1 MRNLHAYINQEYGRG
16 SIFLLRR
23 WEKWEKKMADFRNH
37 RRFTI
42 KCLKNNIIPVSIRLK
57 TNIKTSKGLDIIRRA
72 EKQLLNERIRS
83 INNQLEL
90 FMFNRDTCKNQLQG
104 RLEKE
109 IMEECEDLIK
119 RVIENRHNMV
129 LERQKSKFE
138 SLQQRKAGGRSNI
151 RYRSGKNAANTCID
165 EQYSNNNSNSN
176 SNKNTSNN
184 NRWVINLSDTPLTP
198 NQEKL
203 LARGPKFV
211 IKPKRPPIEEYI
223 TAIEKTC
230 PKLDKGDADELRVEV
245 KKALKK
251 AQNKKKTFNIT
262 KDENQALTELKRD
275 KERVILTADKGVALV
290 VMKKEDYIK
299 KSEEIL
305 NTSTYKKIAEDP
317 TSKQKNKLIS
327 ILKSIKT
334 EGGLKEEEY
343 RKMYPT
349 GAVSPKYYG
358 LPKIHKQG
366 IPLRPIVSSTGT
378 VTYNTSKELANIL
391 KPLVGLSSHHVHNT
405 KDFIDHI
412 KEVRLRPEESIIS
425 YDVTSLFTS
434 VPIKPVLNII
444 HQKLT
449 TDQDLKNRTGM
460 TIQHIIKLLEFCL
473 NSTSFVFQ
481 GQYYQQ
487 MEGAAMGSPLSPIV
501 ANIFMEQFEK
511 EALET
516 APHPPSLWKRFVDD
530 TFVIIEDQYKDE
542 FFQHLNSLHTN
553 IKFTAETSK
562 ADGSIPFLDT
572 WITPQRDGSLQTK
585 VYRKPTHTHQYL
597 QWDSHHSISNKY
609 SVISSLMHRAKDVCS
624 TKKLLEEEQKVI
636 QEALQACKY
645 PTWAIYRMKT
655 KINSTNNRNRNTNT
669 SDNRPMHRNSV
680 TVPYNE
686 GLSQTF
692 KNICKRYG
700 IQVHFKSGKT
710 IKEELVALKDQDHI
724 TKKSGIIYRY
734 QCDKLECDH
743 EYIGE
748 TARTFGER
756 FKEHLK
762 APSPIYDH
770 SNISGH
776 STTINNFT
784 VVGREEQNLS
794 RLIKESMFIRVNSPS
809 LNKNIGKYHLP
820 HIWDEVLV
828 NNTELKLK

>member
-1 MRNLHAYINQEYGRG
+1 MNP
-16 SIFLLRR
+16 S
-23 WEKWEKKMADFRNH
+23 
-37 RRFTI
+37 
-42 KCLKNNIIPVSIRLK
+42 
-57 TNIKTSKGLDIIRRA
+57 
-72 EKQLLNERIRS
+72 
-83 INNQLEL
+83 
-90 FMFNRDTCKNQLQG
+90 
-104 RLEKE
+104 
-109 IMEECEDLIK
+109 
-119 RVIENRHNMV
+119 
-129 LERQKSKFE
+129 
-138 SLQQRKAGGRSNI
+138 
-151 RYRSGKNAANTCID
+151 
-165 EQYSNNNSNSN
+165 SNNNNN
-176 SNKNTSNN
+176 AVDNN
-184 NRWVINLSDTPLTP
+184 NIKKWVINLWDTTLTP

-211 IKPKRPPIEEYI
+211 IKPRQPPIEEYI
-223 TAIEKTC
+223 TAIEKMC
-230 PKLDKGDADELRVEV
+230 PKLDKGEADELRVEV

-251 AQNKKKTFNIT
+251 AQNKTKSYNIT
-262 KDENQALTELKRD
+262 KEENQALKELKRD
-275 KERVILTADKGVALV
+275 KERVILTTDKGVAFV

-317 TSKQKNKLIS
+317 TNKQKNKLIS

-378 VTYNTSKELANIL
+378 VTYNTAKELAKIL

-412 KEVRLRPEESIIS
+412 KEVRLRQGESIIS

-434 VPIKPVLNII
+434 VPIQPVLNII
-444 HQKLT
+444 HQRLT
-449 TDQDLKNRTGM
+449 TDQDLKNRTSM
-460 TIQHIIKLLEFCL
+460 TIKHIINLLEFCL

-530 TFVIIEDQYKDE
+530 TFVILEDKYKDE
-542 FFQHLNSLHTN
+542 FFQHLNSLNTN

-624 TKKLLEEEQKVI
+624 SKQSLEEEQTVI

-645 PTWAIYRMKT
+645 PPWAINRMKT

-669 SDNRPMHRNSV
+669 PDNRPRHRNSV

-686 GLSQTF
+686 GLSETF

-710 IKEELVALKDQDHI
+710 IKEKLVALKDQDHI
-724 TKKSGIIYRY
+724 TKKSAIIYRY

-762 APSPIYDH
+762 APSPIFDH

-776 STTINNFT
+776 STTFNNFT

-794 RLIKESMFIRVNSPS
+794 RLIKESMFIRVNNPS

>member
-1 MRNLHAYINQEYGRG
+1 MRNLHAYINQEYGWG

-23 WEKWEKKMADFRNH
+23 WEKWEKKMANFRNH
-37 RRFTI
+37 RQFTI
-42 KCLKNNIIPVSIRLK
+42 KCLENNIIPVSIRLK
-57 TNIKTSKGLDIIRRA
+57 TNIKTTKGLDIIRRA
-72 EKQLLNERIRS
+72 EKQLLNKRIRS

-90 FMFNRDTCKNQLQG
+90 FMFNRDTCKNQLQE
-104 RLEKE
+104 RLDKE

-119 RVIENRHNMV
+119 RIIENRHKLV

-138 SLQQRKAGGRSNI
+138 SLQQQKTGGHSNN
-151 RYRSGKNAANTCID
+151 RYCTEKNAANTCRD
-165 EQYSNNNSNSN
+165 DVMYPSGNNNSNAVD
-176 SNKNTSNN
+176 NN
-184 NRWVINLSDTPLTP
+184 NIKKWVINLSDTPLTT

-230 PKLDKGDADELRVEV
+230 PKLDKGEADELRVEA

-251 AQNKKKTFNIT
+251 AQNKTKSYNIT
-262 KDENQALTELKRD
+262 KEENQALKELKRD

-317 TSKQKNKLIS
+317 TNKQKSKLIS

-378 VTYNTSKELANIL
+378 VTYNTAKELAKIL
-391 KPLVGLSSHHVHNT
+391 KPLVGLSSHHIHNT

-412 KEVRLRPEESIIS
+412 KEVRLRQGESIIS

-434 VPIKPVLNII
+434 VPIQPVLNII
-444 HQKLT
+444 HQRLT
-449 TDQDLKNRTGM
+449 TDQDLKNRTNM
-460 TIQHIIKLLEFCL
+460 TIQHIINLLEFCL

-487 MEGAAMGSPLSPIV
+487 MEGAAMDSPLSPIV

-516 APHPPSLWKRFVDD
+516 APHPPSLWK
-530 TFVIIEDQYKDE
+530 
-542 FFQHLNSLHTN
+542 
-553 IKFTAETSK
+553 
-562 ADGSIPFLDT
+562 
-572 WITPQRDGSLQTK
+572 
-585 VYRKPTHTHQYL
+585 
-597 QWDSHHSISNKY
+597 
-609 SVISSLMHRAKDVCS
+609 
-624 TKKLLEEEQKVI
+624 
-636 QEALQACKY
+636 
-645 PTWAIYRMKT
+645 
-655 KINSTNNRNRNTNT
+655 KICR
-669 SDNRPMHRNSV
+669 
-680 TVPYNE
+680 
-686 GLSQTF
+686 
-692 KNICKRYG
+692 
-700 IQVHFKSGKT
+700 
-710 IKEELVALKDQDHI
+710 
-724 TKKSGIIYRY
+724 
-734 QCDKLECDH
+734 
-743 EYIGE
+743 
-748 TARTFGER
+748 
-756 FKEHLK
+756 
-762 APSPIYDH
+762 
-770 SNISGH
+770 
-776 STTINNFT
+776 
-784 VVGREEQNLS
+784 
-794 RLIKESMFIRVNSPS
+794 
-809 LNKNIGKYHLP
+809 
-820 HIWDEVLV
+820 
-828 NNTELKLK
+828 

>member
-1 MRNLHAYINQEYGRG
+1 MRNLHAYVNQEYGRG

-23 WEKWEKKMADFRNH
+23 WEKLEKKMADFRNH
-37 RRFTI
+37 RWFTI
-42 KCLKNNIIPVSIRLK
+42 KCLKNNIIPASVKLK
-57 TNIKTSKGLDIIRRA
+57 TNIKTTKGLDIIRRA

-104 RLEKE
+104 ILDKE

-119 RVIENRHNMV
+119 RVIENRHKLV

-138 SLQQRKAGGRSNI
+138 SLQQKIGGCSNK
-151 RYRSGKNAANTCID
+151 RYRTERNAANTCID
-165 EQYSNNNSNSN
+165 GMNPSNNNNSNAIDNIN
-176 SNKNTSNN
+176 SNINN
-184 NRWVINLSDTPLTP
+184 NNNSIKKWVINLLDTPLTT
-198 NQEKL
+198 NQAKV

-211 IKPKRPPIEEYI
+211 IKPKWPPVEEYI

-230 PKLDKGDADELRVEV
+230 PKLDKGEADELRVEV

-251 AQNKKKTFNIT
+251 AQNKTKSFNIT
-262 KDENQALTELKRD
+262 KEENQALKELKRD

-299 KSEEIL
+299 KSEELL

-317 TSKQKNKLIS
+317 TSKQKTRLIS
-327 ILKSIKT
+327 ILKNIKT

-358 LPKIHKQG
+358 LPKIHKPG
-366 IPLRPIVSSTGT
+366 IPLRPIISSTGT
-378 VTYNTSKELANIL
+378 VTYNTAKELAKIL

-412 KEVRLRPEESIIS
+412 KEVRLRQGECIIS

-434 VPIKPVLNII
+434 VPIQPVLNII
-444 HQKLT
+444 QQRLA
-449 TDQDLKNRTGM
+449 TDQDLQNRTSM
-460 TIQHIIKLLEFCL
+460 TIQHIINLLEFCL

-501 ANIFMEQFEK
+501 ANIFMEKFEK

-516 APHPPSLWKRFVDD
+516 APHPPILWKRFVDD
-530 TFVIIEDQYKDE
+530 TFVILEEKYKDE
-542 FFQHLNSLHTN
+542 FFHHLNSLNTN

-572 WITPQRDGSLQTK
+572 WITPQRDGSLPTE
-585 VYRKPTHTHQYL
+585 VYRKPTHTNQYL

-609 SVISSLMHRAKDVCS
+609 SVISSLMHRAKDICS
-624 TKKLLEEEQKVI
+624 SKQSLEEEQKLI

-645 PTWAIYRMKT
+645 PTWAINRMKS
-655 KINSTNNRNRNTNT
+655 KINSTTNRNINTNKP
-669 SDNRPMHRNSV
+669 DNRPMHRNSV

-686 GLSQTF
+686 GLSETF

-724 TKKSGIIYRY
+724 TKRVVLSIDTNVTGWNVIMNTWER
-734 QCDKLECDH
+734 QQQHLER
-743 EYIGE
+743 GL
-748 TARTFGER
+748 R
-756 FKEHLK
+756 
-762 APSPIYDH
+762 
-770 SNISGH
+770 
-776 STTINNFT
+776 STSKPPPLYLTIVT
-784 VVGREEQNLS
+784 PQV
-794 RLIKESMFIRVNSPS
+794 I
-809 LNKNIGKYHLP
+809 
-820 HIWDEVLV
+820 
-828 NNTELKLK
+828 

>member
-1 MRNLHAYINQEYGRG
+1 MAYINQEYGRG

-72 EKQLLNERIRS
+72 EKQLLNECIRS

-138 SLQQRKAGGRSNI
+138 LLQQQKAGGHSNI
-151 RYRSGKNAANTCID
+151 RYHSGNNAASTCID

-176 SNKNTSNN
+176 SNNNTSNN

-251 AQNKKKTFNIT
+251 ALNKKKTFNIT

-449 TDQDLKNRTGM
+449 TDQDLKNRTSM

-624 TKKLLEEEQKVI
+624 TKKLLEEEQNVI

-828 NNTELKLK
+828 NNKELKLK

>member
-1 MRNLHAYINQEYGRG
+1 
-16 SIFLLRR
+16 
-23 WEKWEKKMADFRNH
+23 MADFRNH

-42 KCLKNNIIPVSIRLK
+42 KCLKKNIIPVSIRLK

-72 EKQLLNERIRS
+72 EKQLLNECIRS

-138 SLQQRKAGGRSNI
+138 LLQQRKAGGCSNI
-151 RYRSGKNAANTCID
+151 RYRSGKNAASTSID

-176 SNKNTSNN
+176 SNNNTSNN

-251 AQNKKKTFNIT
+251 ALNKKKTFNIT

-449 TDQDLKNRTGM
+449 TDQDLKNRTSM

-624 TKKLLEEEQKVI
+624 TKKLLEEEQNVI

-669 SDNRPMHRNSV
+669 SYNRPMHRNSV

-828 NNTELKLK
+828 NNTELILK

>member
-1 MRNLHAYINQEYGRG
+1 MNP
-16 SIFLLRR
+16 S
-23 WEKWEKKMADFRNH
+23 
-37 RRFTI
+37 
-42 KCLKNNIIPVSIRLK
+42 
-57 TNIKTSKGLDIIRRA
+57 
-72 EKQLLNERIRS
+72 
-83 INNQLEL
+83 
-90 FMFNRDTCKNQLQG
+90 
-104 RLEKE
+104 
-109 IMEECEDLIK
+109 
-119 RVIENRHNMV
+119 
-129 LERQKSKFE
+129 
-138 SLQQRKAGGRSNI
+138 
-151 RYRSGKNAANTCID
+151 
-165 EQYSNNNSNSN
+165 SNNNSNAVDHT
-176 SNKNTSNN
+176 NTNN
-184 NRWVINLSDTPLTP
+184 NSIKKWVINLLDTPLTP

-211 IKPKRPPIEEYI
+211 IKPKLPPVEEYI
-223 TAIEKTC
+223 TAIEKMC
-230 PKLDKGDADELRVEV
+230 PKLDKGEADELRVEV

-251 AQNKKKTFNIT
+251 AQNKTKSFNIT
-262 KDENQALTELKRD
+262 KEENQTLKELKRD
-275 KERVILTADKGVALV
+275 KERVILTTDKEVALV

-305 NTSTYKKIAEDP
+305 NISTYKKIAEDP
-317 TSKQKNKLIS
+317 TSKQKTKLIS

-334 EGGLKEEEY
+334 EGGLKEEDY

-366 IPLRPIVSSTGT
+366 IPLRPLISSTGT
-378 VTYNTSKELANIL
+378 VTYNTAKELAKIL
-391 KPLVGLSSHHVHNT
+391 KPLVGLTSHHVHNT

-412 KEVRLRPEESIIS
+412 KEVRLRQGESIIS

-434 VPIKPVLNII
+434 VPIQPVLNII
-444 HQKLT
+444 HQRLA
-449 TDQDLKNRTGM
+449 TDQDLKNRTSM
-460 TIQHIIKLLEFCL
+460 TIIHIINLLEFCS

-501 ANIFMEQFEK
+501 ASIFMEQFEK

-530 TFVIIEDQYKDE
+530 TFVILEDKYKDE
-542 FFQHLNSLHTN
+542 FFHHLNSLNTN

-572 WITPQRDGSLQTK
+572 GITPQRDGSLQTK

-624 TKKLLEEEQKVI
+624 NKQSLEEEQKVI

-645 PTWAIYRMKT
+645 PAWAINRMKT
-655 KINSTNNRNRNTNT
+655 KINSTNNRNRNSNTNKP
-669 SDNRPMHRNSV
+669 DNRPMHRNSV
-680 TVPYNE
+680 TVPYNK
-686 GLSQTF
+686 GLSETF

-710 IKEELVALKDQDHI
+710 IKELVALKDQDHI

-734 QCDKLECDH
+734 QCDRLECDH

-762 APSPIYDH
+762 APSPIFDH

-776 STTINNFT
+776 LTTINNFT

-820 HIWDEVLV
+820 YIWDEVLV

>member
-1 MRNLHAYINQEYGRG
+1 
-16 SIFLLRR
+16 
-23 WEKWEKKMADFRNH
+23 MANFRNH
-37 RRFTI
+37 RWFTI

-57 TNIKTSKGLDIIRRA
+57 TNIKTTKGLDIIRRA
-72 EKQLLNERIRS
+72 EKQLLNECIRS

-90 FMFNRDTCKNQLQG
+90 FMLNRDTCKNQLQG
-104 RLEKE
+104 RIDNETMK
-109 IMEECEDLIK
+109 ECENLIK
-119 RVIENRHNMV
+119 RVIETRHNMV

-138 SLQQRKAGGRSNI
+138 SLQQQKLGGHSNN
-151 RYRSGKNAANTCID
+151 RYRSENNATNTCTCTD
-165 EQYSNNNSNSN
+165 GMNLSRNKSNIADNSNI
-176 SNKNTSNN
+176 KK
-184 NRWVINLSDTPLTP
+184 WVINLSDTPLTS

-211 IKPKRPPIEEYI
+211 IKPKQLPIEEYI

-230 PKLDKGDADELRVEV
+230 PKLDKGEADELRVEV

-251 AQNKKKTFNIT
+251 AQNKTKSHNIT
-262 KDENQALTELKRD
+262 KEENQALKDLKRD
-275 KERVILTADKGVALV
+275 KERIILTADKGVALV
-290 VMKKEDYIK
+290 AMKKEDYIK

-305 NTSTYKKIAEDP
+305 NTYTYKKITEDP
-317 TSKQKNKLIS
+317 TNKQKTKLIS

-378 VTYNTSKELANIL
+378 VTYNTAKELAKIL

-412 KEVRLRPEESIIS
+412 KEVRMRPGESFIS
-425 YDVTSLFTS
+425 YNVTSLFTS
-434 VPIKPVLNII
+434 VPIQPVLNII
-444 HQKLT
+444 HQRLT
-449 TDQDLKNRTGM
+449 TDQNLKNRTSM
-460 TIQHIIKLLEFCL
+460 TINHIINLLEFCL

-530 TFVIIEDQYKDE
+530 TFVIIEDQFKDE
-542 FFQHLNSLHTN
+542 FFHHLNSLNTN

-562 ADGSIPFLDT
+562 ADGSISFLDT

-624 TKKLLEEEQKVI
+624 TKQSPKEEQKVI

-645 PTWAIYRMKT
+645 PPWAIHRMKT
-655 KINSTNNRNRNTNT
+655 KINSTINRRNTNT
-669 SDNRPMHRNSV
+669 IENRPRYRNSV

-686 GLSQTF
+686 GLGETF

-700 IQVHFKSGKT
+700 IQVYYKSGKT
-710 IKEELVALKDQDHI
+710 IKEELVAVKDQDHI
-724 TKKSGIIYRY
+724 RKKSGIIYRY

-762 APSPIYDH
+762 APSPIFDH

-776 STTINNFT
+776 LTTIYNFT
-784 VVGREEQNLS
+784 VVVREEQNLS
-794 RLIKESMFIRVNSPS
+794 RLMKESMSIRVNNPS

-820 HIWDEVLV
+820 HIWVEVLV

>member
-1 MRNLHAYINQEYGRG
+1 
-16 SIFLLRR
+16 
-23 WEKWEKKMADFRNH
+23 
-37 RRFTI
+37 
-42 KCLKNNIIPVSIRLK
+42 
-57 TNIKTSKGLDIIRRA
+57 
-72 EKQLLNERIRS
+72 
-83 INNQLEL
+83 
-90 FMFNRDTCKNQLQG
+90 
-104 RLEKE
+104 
-109 IMEECEDLIK
+109 MEECEDLIK
-119 RVIENRHNMV
+119 RVIENRHKLV

-138 SLQQRKAGGRSNI
+138 SLQRQKIGGHSNN
-151 RYRSGKNAANTCID
+151 RYRTGKNAATCTCID
-165 EQYSNNNSNSN
+165 RMNPSSNNNNN
-176 SNKNTSNN
+176 AVDNN
-184 NRWVINLSDTPLTP
+184 NIKKWVINLSDTPLTP

-211 IKPKRPPIEEYI
+211 IKPRWPLIEEYI

-230 PKLDKGDADELRVEV
+230 PKLDKGEADELRVEV

-251 AQNKKKTFNIT
+251 AQNKTKSYNIT
-262 KDENQALTELKRD
+262 KEEIQALKELKRD

-317 TSKQKNKLIS
+317 TSKQKTKLIS

-343 RKMYPT
+343 RKMYLT

-378 VTYNTSKELANIL
+378 VTHNTAKELAKIL

-412 KEVRLRPEESIIS
+412 KEVRLRQGESIIS

-434 VPIKPVLNII
+434 VPIQPVLNII
-444 HQKLT
+444 HQRLT
-449 TDQDLKNRTGM
+449 TDQDLKNRTSM
-460 TIQHIIKLLEFCL
+460 TIKHIINLLEFCL
-473 NSTSFVFQ
+473 NSASFVFQ

-530 TFVIIEDQYKDE
+530 TFVILEDKYKDE
-542 FFQHLNSLHTN
+542 FFQHLNSLNTN

-572 WITPQRDGSLQTK
+572 WNTPQRDGSLQTK

-624 TKKLLEEEQKVI
+624 SKQSLEEEQKVI

-645 PTWAIYRMKT
+645 PPWAINRMKT

-669 SDNRPMHRNSV
+669 LDNRPRHRNSV

-686 GLSQTF
+686 GLSETF

-734 QCDKLECDH
+734 QCDMLECDH

-762 APSPIYDH
+762 APSPIFDH

-794 RLIKESMFIRVNSPS
+794 RLIKESMFIRVNNPS

>member
-1 MRNLHAYINQEYGRG
+1 M
-16 SIFLLRR
+16 
-23 WEKWEKKMADFRNH
+23 
-37 RRFTI
+37 
-42 KCLKNNIIPVSIRLK
+42 
-57 TNIKTSKGLDIIRRA
+57 
-72 EKQLLNERIRS
+72 
-83 INNQLEL
+83 
-90 FMFNRDTCKNQLQG
+90 
-104 RLEKE
+104 
-109 IMEECEDLIK
+109 
-119 RVIENRHNMV
+119 
-129 LERQKSKFE
+129 
-138 SLQQRKAGGRSNI
+138 
-151 RYRSGKNAANTCID
+151 
-165 EQYSNNNSNSN
+165 
-176 SNKNTSNN
+176 
-184 NRWVINLSDTPLTP
+184 
-198 NQEKL
+198 
-203 LARGPKFV
+203 
-211 IKPKRPPIEEYI
+211 
-223 TAIEKTC
+223 
-230 PKLDKGDADELRVEV
+230 
-245 KKALKK
+245 
-251 AQNKKKTFNIT
+251 
-262 KDENQALTELKRD
+262 
-275 KERVILTADKGVALV
+275 TADKGVAVV

-317 TSKQKNKLIS
+317 TNKQKSKLIS
-327 ILKSIKT
+327 ILKKIKT

-378 VTYNTSKELANIL
+378 VTYNTAKELAKIL

-412 KEVRLRPEESIIS
+412 KEVRLRQGESIIS

-434 VPIKPVLNII
+434 VPIQPVLNII

-449 TDQDLKNRTGM
+449 TDQDLKNRTNM
-460 TIQHIIKLLEFCL
+460 TIKHIINLLELCL

-487 MEGAAMGSPLSPIV
+487 MEGEAMGSPLSPIV

-530 TFVIIEDQYKDE
+530 TFVILEDKYKDE
-542 FFQHLNSLHTN
+542 FFHHLNSLNTN

-572 WITPQRDGSLQTK
+572 WITPQRDGSLKTK

-597 QWDSHHSISNKY
+597 QWDSHHPISNKY

-624 TKKLLEEEQKVI
+624 SKQSLEEEQKVI

-645 PTWAIYRMKT
+645 PSWAINRIKT
-655 KINSTNNRNRNTNT
+655 KTNSTNNRNRKSNTNKP
-669 SDNRPMHRNSV
+669 DNRPMHRNSV

-686 GLSQTF
+686 GLSETF

-756 FKEHLK
+756 FKEQLK
-762 APSPIYDH
+762 APSPIFDH

-794 RLIKESMFIRVNSPS
+794 RLIKESMFIRVNNPS